1 MIHTQQREEHKFLQF
16 KKKIPPLVYI
26 FLSFA
31 CVIIVGSLL
40 FMLPISTTEGNRL
53 SFINS
58 LFVSVS
64 AVCVTGLSPINC
76 AETFTVFGKIVLAL
90 LIQIGGLG
98 FVTLFSFLILAI
110 SGKLSFSNKVLVK
123 ETLNQNNFKDLF
135 KLLKFIIIFTFSTEL
150 IGTLISLIVF
160 AQDYDFL
167 TALGISAFHAISS
180 FNNAGFDIIG
190 ASSLANYT
198 DNILLNLNT
207 CLLIIVGG
215 IGFLV
220 IQDIFVHHS
229 WKKFSIQTKIVLS
242 TNFFLLIFSFLIVKL
257 LEGNQITWLQAFF
270 YSVNLRT
277 AGFSTF
283 DNATTL
289 NNSTAAI
296 SLIFMLIGASPLS
309 TGGGIKTT
317 TLYVMIK
324 SLTSFAKG
332 KKTVVYCREISAE
345 TKVKAFML
353 AIFANT
359 FINFITAIIFLI
371 EGDTYSYIQI
381 VYEATSAFGTVGL
394 SMGITSSLRGWS
406 KLCICFL
413 MFFGR
418 LGPVSF
424 LNIWNPHINRPVKE
438 NVSFIPTNIMIG

>member
-242 TNFFLLIFSFLIVKL
+242 TNFFLLIFSFLIVK
-257 LEGNQITWLQAFF
+257 
-270 YSVNLRT
+270 
-277 AGFSTF
+277 
-283 DNATTL
+283 
-289 NNSTAAI
+289 
-296 SLIFMLIGASPLS
+296 IGRAS
-309 TGGGIKTT
+309 
-317 TLYVMIK
+317 
-324 SLTSFAKG
+324 
-332 KKTVVYCREISAE
+332 CRER
-345 TKVKAFML
+345 V
-353 AIFANT
+353 
-359 FINFITAIIFLI
+359 
-371 EGDTYSYIQI
+371 
-381 VYEATSAFGTVGL
+381 
-394 SMGITSSLRGWS
+394 
-406 KLCICFL
+406 
-413 MFFGR
+413 
-418 LGPVSF
+418 
-424 LNIWNPHINRPVKE
+424 
-438 NVSFIPTNIMIG
+438 